1 MWFLVIALLTGTGDY
16 ESMVFEMPNYQECR
30 LEKVGVN
37 ALNGKDEKYTASCE
51 FVK

>member
-16 ESMVFEMPNYQECR
+16 DSIVLQMPNKEECR
-30 LEKVGVN
+30 LQMVGVK
-37 ALNGKDEKYTASCE
+37 ALDPKGEKYNPSCE